1 MLYNPLSGYWHWSE
15 NTSLNYA
22 AHAVKS
28 KAQEHPVPAEFV
40 FKGETEELRDKDS
53 TNPGVQEELKKWIV
67 SKDCIILLVWCL
79 HM

>member
-1 MLYNPLSGYWHWSE
+1 MFFSDGLSVQTVAGMLYNPLSGYWHWSE

-28 KAQEHPVPAEFV
+28 TGQEHPVPAEFV

-53 TNPGVQEELKKWIV
+53 TNPGLQEELKK
-67 SKDCIILLVWCL
+67 
-79 HM
+79 